1 MTTISP
7 IYVGDDALANL
18 LRYCAEQKL
27 TRFTLVSD
35 TNTHRALGA
44 RVTDALRASGHE
56 VTPIVLDGDEVI
68 ADEHYLITVLVNAPL
83 EPSTFLA
90 VGAGTLTDITRFI
103 SHRMGRKFI
112 SLPTAPSVDGF
123 TSIGAPLVLNLVK
136 HTIVSQAP
144 IALFA
149 DLTTLREAPHRLIA
163 AGYGDMI
170 GKITSLA
177 DWHLGSV
184 VWDEPFDAEIYKRSE
199 AAIERC
205 ISHTET
211 IGQQSAEGVRHLIE
225 ALIDSGLCMLDF
237 GDSRPASG
245 AEHHAS
251 HYWEMLL
258 LQEGRPAALHGAKV
272 GFALTLIAAQY
283 ARIRALSRAEMRQR
297 LAATTL
303 PDRDAEIAAI
313 RQGYG
318 VVADDVVRAHAPF
331 LNMTQAQFDAIK
343 QRIDDRWDAIQQIAA
358 KVPPPEQIAGYLERV
373 GAPTNGAALGLSG
386 DEVTR
391 GLEYG
396 HYLRSRFTVMKLSRV
411 LGIPLSERLGQR
423 SLEEL

>member
-1 MTTISP
+1 MGT
-7 IYVGDDALANL
+7 
-18 LRYCAEQKL
+18 
-27 TRFTLVSD
+27 
-35 TNTHRALGA
+35 
-44 RVTDALRASGHE
+44 
-56 VTPIVLDGDEVI
+56 
-68 ADEHYLITVLVNAPL
+68 
-83 EPSTFLA
+83 
-90 VGAGTLTDITRFI
+90 GTLTDITRFV

-136 HTIVSQAP
+136 HTVISQAP

-149 DLTTLREAPHRLIA
+149 DLTTLSEAPHRLIA

-184 VWDEPFDAEIYKRSE
+184 VWDEPFDAAIFRRSE
-199 AAIERC
+199 GAIERC
-205 ISHTET
+205 ISHTEA
-211 IGQQSAEGVRHLIE
+211 IGQRSPEGVRHLIE

-258 LQEGRPAALHGAKV
+258 LQEGRPAVLHGAKV
-272 GFALTLIAAQY
+272 GFALIHIARQY
-283 ARIRALSRAEMRQR
+283 AKVRALSREEMRQR
-297 LAATTL
+297 LAAARL
-303 PDRDAEIAAI
+303 PDRDAEVAAI

-318 VVADDVVRAHAPF
+318 VVAEDVARAHAAF
-331 LNMTQAQFDAIK
+331 LDMTQDQFDVIK
-343 QRIDDRWDAIQQIAA
+343 QRIDERWDAIQQIAA
-358 KVPPPEQIAGYLERV
+358 KVPPPEQIASYLEQA
-373 GAPTNGAALGLSG
+373 GAPTNGAALGLTD
-386 DEVTR
+386 DEVAR
-391 GLEYG
+391 GLKYG

-411 LGIPLSERLGQR
+411 LGIPLG
-423 SLEEL
+423 

>member
-44 RVTDALRASGHE
+44 RVADALRADGCE
-56 VTPIVLDGDEVI
+56 VTTIVLTGDEVI
-68 ADEHYLITVLVNAPL
+68 ADERYLITVLVNAPL

-90 VGAGTLTDITRFI
+90 VGTGTLTDITRFV

-136 HTIVSQAP
+136 HTVISQAP

-149 DLTTLREAPHRLIA
+149 DLTTLSEAPHRLIA

-184 VWDEPFDAEIYKRSE
+184 VWDEPFDAAIFRRSE
-199 AAIERC
+199 GAIERC
-205 ISHTET
+205 ISHTEA
-211 IGQQSAEGVRHLIE
+211 IGQRSPEGVRHLIE

-258 LQEGRPAALHGAKV
+258 LQEGRPAVLHGAKV
-272 GFALTLIAAQY
+272 GFALIHVARQY
-283 ARIRALSRAEMRQR
+283 AKVRALSREEMRQR
-297 LAATTL
+297 LAAARL
-303 PDRDAEIAAI
+303 PDRDAEVAAI

-318 VVADDVVRAHAPF
+318 VVAEDVARAHAAF
-331 LNMTQAQFDAIK
+331 LDMTQDQFDVIK
-343 QRIDDRWDAIQQIAA
+343 QRIDERWDAIQQIAA
-358 KVPPPEQIAGYLERV
+358 KVPPPEQIASYLEQA
-373 GAPTNGAALGLSG
+373 GAPTNGAALGLTD
-386 DEVTR
+386 DEVAR
-391 GLEYG
+391 GLKYG

-411 LGIPLSERLGQR
+411 LGIPLG
-423 SLEEL
+423 

>member
-7 IYVGDDALANL
+7 IYVGNDALANL
-18 LRYCAEQKL
+18 LRYCADQKL

-44 RVTDALRASGHE
+44 HVTDALRANGYD
-56 VTPIVLDGDEVI
+56 VTTIVLSSDEVI
-68 ADEHYLITVLVNAPL
+68 ADERHLMTVLVNAPL
-83 EPSTFLA
+83 EQNTFLA
-90 VGAGTLTDITRFI
+90 VGSGTLTDITRFI
-103 SHRMGRKFI
+103 SHRTGRSFI

-136 HTIVSQAP
+136 HTIISQAP

-149 DLTTLREAPHRLIA
+149 DLTTLQEAPQRLSA

-184 VWDEPFDAEIYKRSE
+184 VWDEPFDEAIFRRSE
-199 AAIERC
+199 SAIEGC

-211 IGQQSAEGVRHLIE
+211 IGQRSQEGMRYLIE

-272 GFALTLIAAQY
+272 GFALTLIAGQY
-283 ARIRALSRAEMRQR
+283 AKIRALSREEMRQR
-297 LAATTL
+297 LAAASL
-303 PDRDAEIAAI
+303 PARDVEVAAI

-318 VVADDVVRAHAPF
+318 VVAEDVARAHSAF
-331 LNMTQAQFDAIK
+331 LNMTQEQFDAIK
-343 QRIDDRWDAIQQIAA
+343 QRIDDRWDTIQRIAS
-358 KVPPPEQIAGYLERV
+358 KVPSPEQIVSYLERV
-373 GAPTNGAALGLSG
+373 GAPTNGAALGLTDG
-386 DEVTR
+386 EVVR
-391 GLEYG
+391 GLQYG
-396 HYLRSRFTVMKLSRV
+396 HYLRSRFTVMKLSRI
-411 LGIPLSERLGQR
+411 LDIPLS
-423 SLEEL
+423 

>member
-44 RVTDALRASGHE
+44 RVADALRADGCE
-56 VTPIVLDGDEVI
+56 VTTIVLTGDEVI
-68 ADEHYLITVLVNAPL
+68 ADERYLITVLVNAPL

-90 VGAGTLTDITRFI
+90 VGTGTLTDITRFV

-136 HTIVSQAP
+136 HTVISQAP

-149 DLTTLREAPHRLIA
+149 DLTTLSEAPHRLIA

-184 VWDEPFDAEIYKRSE
+184 VWDEPFDAAIFRRSE
-199 AAIERC
+199 GAIERC
-205 ISHTET
+205 ISHTEA
-211 IGQQSAEGVRHLIE
+211 IGQRSPEGVRHLIE

-258 LQEGRPAALHGAKV
+258 LQEGRPAVLHGAKV
-272 GFALTLIAAQY
+272 GFALIHVARQY
-283 ARIRALSRAEMRQR
+283 AKVRALSREEMRQR
-297 LAATTL
+297 LAAARL
-303 PDRDAEIAAI
+303 PDRDAEVAAI

-318 VVADDVVRAHAPF
+318 VVAEDVARAHAAF
-331 LNMTQAQFDAIK
+331 LDMTQDQFDVIK
-343 QRIDDRWDAIQQIAA
+343 QRIDDRWDAIQQIAD
-358 KVPPPEQIAGYLERV
+358 KVPPPEQIASYLEQA
-373 GAPTNGAALGLSG
+373 GAPTNGAALGLTD
-386 DEVTR
+386 DEVAR
-391 GLEYG
+391 GLQYG

-411 LGIPLSERLGQR
+411 LGIPLG
-423 SLEEL
+423 

>member
-7 IYVGDDALANL
+7 IYVGNDALANL
-18 LRYCAEQKL
+18 LRYCADLKL

-44 RVTDALRASGHE
+44 HVTGALRANGYD
-56 VTPIVLDGDEVI
+56 VTTIVLSGDEVI
-68 ADEHYLITVLVNAPL
+68 ADERHLMTVLVNAPL

-90 VGAGTLTDITRFI
+90 VGSGTLTDITRFI
-103 SHRMGRKFI
+103 SHRMGRSFI

-149 DLTTLREAPHRLIA
+149 DLTTLREAPQRLSA

-184 VWDEPFDAEIYKRSE
+184 VWDEPFDEDIFRRSE

-205 ISHTET
+205 ISQTET
-211 IGQQSAEGVRHLIE
+211 IGQRSQEGMRHLIE
-225 ALIDSGLCMLDF
+225 ALICSGLCMLDF
-237 GDSRPASG
+237 GESRPASG

-272 GFALTLIAAQY
+272 G
-283 ARIRALSRAEMRQR
+283 
-297 LAATTL
+297 
-303 PDRDAEIAAI
+303 
-313 RQGYG
+313 
-318 VVADDVVRAHAPF
+318 
-331 LNMTQAQFDAIK
+331 
-343 QRIDDRWDAIQQIAA
+343 
-358 KVPPPEQIAGYLERV
+358 
-373 GAPTNGAALGLSG
+373 
-386 DEVTR
+386 
-391 GLEYG
+391 
-396 HYLRSRFTVMKLSRV
+396 
-411 LGIPLSERLGQR
+411 
-423 SLEEL
+423 

>member
-7 IYVGDDALANL
+7 IYVGNDALANL
-18 LRYCAEQKL
+18 LRYCADQKL

-44 RVTDALRASGHE
+44 RVTDALRANGYD
-56 VTPIVLDGDEVI
+56 VTTIVLSSDEVI
-68 ADEHYLITVLVNAPL
+68 ADERHLMTVLVNAPL

-90 VGAGTLTDITRFI
+90 VGSGTLTDITRFI
-103 SHRMGRKFI
+103 SHRMGRSFI

-136 HTIVSQAP
+136 HTIISQAP

-149 DLTTLREAPHRLIA
+149 DLTTLQEAPQRLSA

-184 VWDEPFDAEIYKRSE
+184 VWDEPFDEAIFRRSE
-199 AAIERC
+199 SAIEGC

-211 IGQQSAEGVRHLIE
+211 IGQRSQEGMRYLIE

-272 GFALTLIAAQY
+272 GFALTLIAGQY
-283 ARIRALSRAEMRQR
+283 AKIRALSREEMRQR
-297 LAATTL
+297 LAAASL
-303 PDRDAEIAAI
+303 PARDVEVAAI

-318 VVADDVVRAHAPF
+318 VVAEDVARAHSAF
-331 LNMTQAQFDAIK
+331 LNMTQQQFDAIK
-343 QRIDDRWDAIQQIAA
+343 QRIDNRWDAIQQIAS
-358 KVPPPEQIAGYLERV
+358 KVPAPEQIVSYLERV
-373 GAPTNGAALGLSG
+373 HAPTSGAALGLTD
-386 DEVTR
+386 DEVAR
-391 GLEYG
+391 GLQYG

-411 LGIPLSERLGQR
+411 LGIPLN
-423 SLEEL
+423 

>member
-44 RVTDALRASGHE
+44 RVADALRADGCE
-56 VTPIVLDGDEVI
+56 VTTIVLTGDEVI
-68 ADEHYLITVLVNAPL
+68 ADERYLITVLVNAPL

-90 VGAGTLTDITRFI
+90 VGTGTLTDITRFV

-136 HTIVSQAP
+136 HTVISQAP

-149 DLTTLREAPHRLIA
+149 ALTTLSEAPHRLIA

-184 VWDEPFDAEIYKRSE
+184 VWDEPFDAAIFRRSE
-199 AAIERC
+199 GAIERC
-205 ISHTET
+205 ISHTEA
-211 IGQQSAEGVRHLIE
+211 IGQRSPEGVRHLIE

-258 LQEGRPAALHGAKV
+258 LQEGRPAVLHGAKV
-272 GFALTLIAAQY
+272 GFALIHIARQY
-283 ARIRALSRAEMRQR
+283 AKVRALSREEMRQR
-297 LAATTL
+297 LAAARL
-303 PDRDAEIAAI
+303 PDRDAEVAAI

-318 VVADDVVRAHAPF
+318 VVAEDVARAHAAF
-331 LNMTQAQFDAIK
+331 LDMTQDQFDVIK
-343 QRIDDRWDAIQQIAA
+343 QRIDERWDAIQQIAA
-358 KVPPPEQIAGYLERV
+358 KVPPPEQIASYLEQA
-373 GAPTNGAALGLSG
+373 GAPTNGAALGLTD
-386 DEVTR
+386 DEVAR
-391 GLEYG
+391 GLKYG

-411 LGIPLSERLGQR
+411 LGIPLG
-423 SLEEL
+423 